1 MLDWRSVDSTKLEP
15 EFRSDVDGLFSSLT
29 YAYDVLEGYRSLER
43 SAALYAAYLKGGP
56 KAAPPGK
63 SAHNYGLAVDF
74 ALRRDPPLPN
84 LGVWDWTGTSSGWKA
99 ALAAIEAHPRLH
111 SGVGFGDTDHVE
123 KLNWKSY
130 RSWAA

>member
-15 EFRSDVDGLFSSLT
+15 QFRSDVDALFSGLT
-29 YAYDVLEGYRSLER
+29 YSYDILEGYRSLER

-74 ALRRDPPLPN
+74 APRRDPPTPTR
-84 LGVWDWTGTSSGWKA
+84 GVYDWTGTSPVWKA
-99 ALAAIEAHPRLH
+99 ALTAIEAHPRLH
-111 SGVGFGDTDHVE
+111 SGIAFGDTDHCE
-123 KLNWKSY
+123 RLNWKSF